1 MRCKICGSDNSSG
14 SKYCTSCGALIE
26 NNIYSEKN
34 EELGIVNYQKEQHGT
49 AAMILGLISL
59 ILGLMCCLGWISIIA
74 SIATGIGAIVF
85 SSMSLKSKSKGQA
98 IAGMVLGIL
107 GLIIG
112 LLMLFFTLT
121 ADIWLQWFE
130 ENYPELWEEYYNS
143 L

>member
-1 MRCKICGSDNSSG
+1 
-14 SKYCTSCGALIE
+14 
-26 NNIYSEKN
+26 
-34 EELGIVNYQKEQHGT
+34 
-49 AAMILGLISL
+49 MILGLISL